1 MTIKRTSGYQ
11 RLKHTRLYA
20 EAYSQQHS
28 WVGRFMVLWLREGEG
43 AALRLGVVSSR
54 RVGGA
59 VERNRARRLLR
70 ELYRQL
76 YPRLRGRHDVILIAR
91 QRILKGAWPELLAE
105 MQSLLKKSGL
115 LIDG

>member
-11 RLKHTRLYA
+11 RLKHTQLYA
-20 EAYSQQHS
+20 EAYSQQRS

-70 ELYRQL
+70 ELYRRL
-76 YPRLRGRHDVILIAR
+76 YPRLCGQHDVILIAR
-91 QRILKGAWPELLAE
+91 QRILKGAWPELLSE
-105 MQSLLKKSGL
+105 MEALLKKSGL